1 MATSNYV
8 IINSKYR
15 ENGSKSTADFIYSIG
30 ESLEISKLAVKSIS
44 MVNSEYNVKTDHNIL
59 LASTGGPDAPLA
71 FPVGQYTVSEIMAQL
86 VLLLDGLLGGVNT
99 ATKNNLT
106 GKIEITTT
114 SAVKFNTNIKDSPMG
129 QILGLG
135 DTTGYFP
142 TTTSTTVNAP
152 FLPSLQGSNN
162 YHICSNTLGQGQGS
176 LLVNNSKRAII
187 CTVPSDVDFG
197 GVIHYEATDI
207 QLNQRKFNRPI
218 NIQTMHIQVLDD
230 DNEVVDLNGSNIEIV
245 LQVSLEHIGDTT
257 TFGL

>member
-15 ENGSKSTADFIYSIG
+15 ENGSKSTSDFIYSIG
-30 ESLEISKLAVKSIS
+30 ESLEVSTVAVKSIS
-44 MVNSEYNVKTDHNIL
+44 MVNSEYNVKAGHNVLI
-59 LASTGGPDAPLA
+59 ARSGGVDTPLT
-71 FPVGQYTVSEIMAQL
+71 FPVGQYTVTTLNAQL
-86 VLLLDGLLGGVNT
+86 VLLLDGLLGGTNT
-99 ATKNNLT
+99 AVKNNLT

-114 SAVKFNTNIKDSPMG
+114 SNVQFSTDLKSSPMG

-135 DTTGYFP
+135 DLTGYYP
-142 TTTSTTVNAP
+142 SSPSTTINAP
-152 FLPSLQGSNN
+152 YLPSLEGSNN

-187 CTVPSDVDFG
+187 CTVPADVDFG
-197 GVIHYEATDI
+197 GIIHYEAKDI
-207 QLNQRKFNRPI
+207 QLNERKFNRPI

-230 DNEVVDLNGSNIEIV
+230 DNEIVDLNGSNIEIV

-257 TFGL
+257 TFGM